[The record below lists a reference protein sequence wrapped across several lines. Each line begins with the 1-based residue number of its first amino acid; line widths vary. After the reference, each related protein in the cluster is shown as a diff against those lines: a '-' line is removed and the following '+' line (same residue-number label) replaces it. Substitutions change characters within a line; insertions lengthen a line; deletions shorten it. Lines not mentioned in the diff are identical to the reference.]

1 MKKNINLKDE
11 SIFYLLINYTTKR
24 IMEFMNEK
32 EQQNL
37 EIIMVRMDMEH

>member
-1 MKKNINLKDE
+1 MNKKSLKIYE
-11 SIFYLLINYTTKR
+11 KQIEKEQETKR

-37 EIIMVRMDMEH
+37 EIIMGRMDMEH